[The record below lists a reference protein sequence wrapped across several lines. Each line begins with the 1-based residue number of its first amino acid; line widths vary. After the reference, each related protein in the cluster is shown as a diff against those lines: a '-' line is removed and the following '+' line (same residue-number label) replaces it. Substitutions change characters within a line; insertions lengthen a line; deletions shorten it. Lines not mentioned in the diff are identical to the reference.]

1 MTSSGEPPGT
11 PPVKTSA
18 TSAST
23 STTGLPDDA
32 TNIEAFVA
40 STTPVFVARRRR
52 AEETS
57 SSSSYAL
64 KDLWASFV
72 EPSAFGAEVPLRLQE
87 GLDVSQYYV
96 PFLSGMQLFT
106 RDAANGEDDAK
117 EEDQGTAAAAA
128 AAGSGR
134 VRPGGTRLIF
144 EFFEKASPYTR
155 ASLSDTIR
163 GIMEEQPELAEMT
176 SDDLAPSSWMSVAW
190 YPIYRIPQ
198 GTMLHD
204 VQGCFLT
211 YHALYVGEL
220 RDGDIACPLPPK
232 MSNLVEQLIDERVTK
247 TRENASFGVFDGGDA
262 KDVDTD
268 EKNTSSSF
276 TVRILRPFGLSMYKM
291 QGDVW
296 AANETTTEWMNKLM
310 DGAYTWLRMRKTVHP
325 DYEFFSHFG

>member
-1 MTSSGEPPGT
+1 MASSGEPPGT
-11 PPVKTSA
+11 PPGVKTNA
-18 TSAST
+18 TLT
-23 STTGLPDDA
+23 TTGLPDDA
-32 TNIEAFVA
+32 SNIEAFVA
-40 STTPVFVARRRR
+40 SATPVFIARGRRR
-52 AEETS
+52 AEESTSSSS

-106 RDAANGEDDAK
+106 REAADGEDDTK
-117 EEDQGTAAAAA
+117 EEDQGTA

-134 VRPGGTRLIF
+134 VRPGGTRLTF

-163 GIMEEQPELAEMT
+163 GIMEEQPELAKLT

-232 MSNLVEQLIDERVTK
+232 MSNLVERLIDERVTK
-247 TRENASFGVFDGGDA
+247 ARENASFGVFDGGDA
-262 KDVDTD
+262 NDVDTD
-268 EKNTSSSF
+268 EKNASSSF
-276 TVRILRPFGLSMYKM
+276 TVRVLRPFGLSMYKM

>member
-18 TSAST
+18 TST
-23 STTGLPDDA
+23 STTALPDDA
-32 TNIEAFVA
+32 SNIEAFVA
-40 STTPVFVARRRR
+40 SATPVFVARRGR
-52 AEETS
+52 AEETSS

-106 RDAANGEDDAK
+106 RGREDGEDDAK
-117 EEDQGTAAAAA
+117 EDDQRMAS
-128 AAGSGR
+128 AGSVR

-163 GIMEEQPELAEMT
+163 GIMEEQPELAELT

-247 TRENASFGVFDGGDA
+247 TKENATFGVFDGGDA
-262 KDVDTD
+262 KDADAD
-268 EKNTSSSF
+268 EKNASSSF
-276 TVRILRPFGLSMYKM
+276 TVRVLRPFGLSMYKM